1 MPADHPVRLGW
12 RGTQCDREGDY
23 ASIGLLS
30 HQLPRLLHRIS
41 LLDHRVD
48 PQRGMDFLVTGEDL
62 NVLGLEFRV
71 ETKTV
76 LATNATIALS
86 TTIQIR
92 MTATPMA

>member
-1 MPADHPVRLGW
+1 
-12 RGTQCDREGDY
+12 
-23 ASIGLLS
+23 
-30 HQLPRLLHRIS
+30 
-41 LLDHRVD
+41 
-48 PQRGMDFLVTGEDL
+48 MDFLVTGEDL